1 MWHRRGFFWAGIHA
15 AYRHPVIP
23 AHINFISQKKKKKIS
38 PRQIHSISHP
48 RLQTPCSF
56 PTTTQHPQSGQ
67 SSVGKRPV
75 WIDHQHRPLVV
86 GPARPG
92 LAINEVGSLVATI
105 SRMKQPLI
113 QITNRCYDLS
123 QISGLRVLAWTPTS
137 RGSLSSK
144 QLQVPHERTFTVLV
158 ANNFILGNSQTKY
171 IFY

>member
-1 MWHRRGFFWAGIHA
+1 MASARLLLGGHPCGIPSSSNSCTHKL
-15 AYRHPVIP
+15 YLT
-23 AHINFISQKKKKKIS
+23 KKKNIS
-38 PRQIHSISHP
+38 PRQISFRVISHP

-56 PTTTQHPQSGQ
+56 PSSSHHPQSGQ

-144 QLQVPHERTFTVLV
+144 QLQVPMKEHSQCWLQTVS
-158 ANNFILGNSQTKY
+158 F
-171 IFY
+171 